1 MGKLLGGIFIGV
13 FAGAFAFEVLKRIK
27 PDWADVVQGGVD
39 LTMDG
44 LENAV
49 NSIKSEKTGRKRA
62 QSIPV
67 E

>member
-27 PDWADVVQGGVD
+27 PDWANTMQGGVEM
-39 LTMDG
+39 TVDG
-44 LENAV
+44 LESAV
-49 NSIKSEKTGRKRA
+49 SSVKSAKNGNKRA